1 MQEEK
6 ANVER
11 ITFKDDEAKTQ
22 RVKTL
27 DYKVERSDETVGEVP
42 GDLGIM
48 AASKPIH
55 NVSVGIARKD
65 FAKSRR
71 KMLQDS
77 PRGIEYERPVAPL
90 SPPQMVDVSSP
101 SPSNRRRHGSRSPK
115 SPRRRRRPVCPEHQ
129 RVFQDVYDGH
139 QEEITPKIEII
150 REPESQ
156 IETLIHR
163 HEVKSREIE
172 PRRGTVR
179 ETEPPRES
187 FIQREELQSETIIQ
201 QEPPA
206 ESFVKIPIPVH
217 REEIATTKHEEV
229 VWPER
234 KEGYLY
240 DRSEQ
245 ILHEGKEDILDVT
258 KEEFIDKRKE
268 EFIDERKE
276 ELLDERLEQSLD
288 GRKEEYTDEG
298 NEQFMEMQTDEEIFN
313 ESCTKQRSSIGMA
326 SDEDN
331 EVRDIMEK
339 SPSREELVEMKRQ
352 RKKKIMHKREV
363 EVSESEITQSRTS
376 KETAWKAEVPSESKK
391 LQEVAWKSEEPDDI
405 SSTQYL
411 FPKER
416 KYDIVEH
423 PKPDIYMTCEEHIE
437 DSFEESK
444 REIAENQKPSI
455 EVSKR
460 YFKAGVSPSAA
471 DIAED
476 EIPERQIFYDDV
488 AGARLIL
495 KDKFGPSAFEV
506 VKPQPSRRMAASTH
520 DVLWRT
526 PKDER
531 ISDLSYQ
538 EKSLS
543 TSCPSVYKRKEY
555 TSESK
560 TVEERN
566 TFSEGFVQQ
575 TIDTGSRRTDV
586 PFRRIQQVPQ
596 DQTTTDMQA
605 ESMSDSE
612 AYFRPSQ
619 QPTQRY
625 DYSRPVGGSHKI
637 DVAKHDVIKI
647 DQKGRFV
654 LPASMISNVGKVT
667 RPTTTKDLQ
676 VPVIETSMSTSS
688 PVLNKEDYRPFG
700 STFEER
706 RKSSSPVGFLKPSN
720 SYDRETDVFQHGMS
734 VSPSSPS
741 FYRRN
746 NQITVKKMGEEEVTK
761 KASMVPVFKTSDY
774 YVKDRDES
782 LSTSS
787 PSLNRQNETGMGIFR
802 QRGAKGLIKPH
813 EILEMEKRLGVK
825 HVTSS
830 SEGHL
835 PVSTQR
841 RDDYQEASQ
850 SCSELGS
857 IQTRPTGISFLD
869 TMFAHRSS
877 ASSLGSSG
885 STLTDTRSDRYHDVE
900 TSDDDQPRST
910 HGFSRS
916 VDSFGSH
923 LRHQPVGTSSQA
935 RPITISSF
943 AAESEPNISGRQRS
957 FSARRKPVEYVV
969 QRQFLDDTV
978 PYILGADVYRSDDEG
993 KESSAFT
1000 ERRRSRQTS
1009 QYSDEAKSARSA
1021 TTRKK
1026 PREYV
1031 LHCRSFYDEQPFIS
1045 SDDVSL
1051 NVNDNDTD
1059 EVNMKKNLTVIKKK
1073 LPETVSTLCDGRA
1086 DIHQSDEQGTT
1097 TVRSSSLSFK
1107 EQTAEQA
1114 QINDKETWKF
1124 LDRKLAKDDS
1134 YQYLMPKRSDKR
1146 QDKLSQSEQHIPL
1159 RGQQMHHE
1167 LDKEI
1172 HDLIGLSLPSLNQ
1185 LLTKQRT
1192 VKCEVEAVEV
1202 PDNTTRVISVSET
1215 RRRRPPHENNL
1226 SRPIQSVRTK
1236 PVTEYI
1242 LQRDDSDTG
1251 LKSGDVIQRHSFE
1264 QERKNV
1270 HRITSHKAQTSYE
1283 KDSQSDMDSFPETDI
1298 TISYI
1303 PRKNK
1308 QHRQDQRPKHS
1319 FHITDYEKW
1328 NIDKHPTV
1336 RTEGAAA
1343 TSKRQCAPPSD
1354 YEHVTPMPARCEGQ
1368 FLVLSSPPIRRKE
1381 INVRVNEAQPQPTT
1395 FKIRN
1400 TEADVN
1406 RVIQYEQELA
1416 DSDND
1421 DDEEARSD
1429 TTRKSK
1435 TIATS
1440 TSSTGR
1446 STASEPYPGV
1456 LPRAYLYGSQVAISE
1471 SSSETSERD
1480 WDRFFK
1486 NLDEQNAQ
1494 LYEVGGSTSDVSE
1507 DLDMILYSGY
1517 LSQGIGPLTTKTNNI
1532 KPDGSLTKRGLSVE
1546 DRRQGFTRQGAVD
1559 QSSSIPGAQ
1568 PFPFETEFKISTTAD
1583 DEDSFDKLFKKYE
1596 KEEYDNVPTARDVEE
1611 YDNVPFTQV
1620 SPLKTSAAAEKT
1632 VEPSKQVWD
1641 LRALLAGQ
1649 DKPGVTTTEGNIFR
1663 RNQMDSRYS
1672 ESKSVTTSDTIDYR
1686 SWEQPQTS
1694 RGVLPDRTRQMVRL
1708 DAIRGN
1714 VEDLLAEVETLQ
1726 TAIRA
1731 SQDRRASS
1739 VVSDLPS
1746 QRQQRE
1752 GSVDELRSTRSRS
1765 YDSSVADLN
1774 ATERLLQDIVAS
1786 VRTVDRTS
1794 TSAGRRGMDIN
1805 REQRSTQSEP
1815 RMIEPT
1821 LWYDLS
1827 SESDTQ
1833 ESKREKTPKSI
1844 LKVKTEKPISHSGFV
1859 RFSEDQLHSNNK
1871 KQQPQRIKRK
1881 RVSTMAAK
1889 TPPMVRRIILDERE
1903 THL

>member
-1 MQEEK
+1 
-6 ANVER
+6 
-11 ITFKDDEAKTQ
+11 
-22 RVKTL
+22 
-27 DYKVERSDETVGEVP
+27 
-42 GDLGIM
+42 
-48 AASKPIH
+48 
-55 NVSVGIARKD
+55 
-65 FAKSRR
+65 
-71 KMLQDS
+71 
-77 PRGIEYERPVAPL
+77 
-90 SPPQMVDVSSP
+90 
-101 SPSNRRRHGSRSPK
+101 
-115 SPRRRRRPVCPEHQ
+115 
-129 RVFQDVYDGH
+129 
-139 QEEITPKIEII
+139 
-150 REPESQ
+150 
-156 IETLIHR
+156 
-163 HEVKSREIE
+163 
-172 PRRGTVR
+172 
-179 ETEPPRES
+179 
-187 FIQREELQSETIIQ
+187 
-201 QEPPA
+201 
-206 ESFVKIPIPVH
+206 
-217 REEIATTKHEEV
+217 
-229 VWPER
+229 
-234 KEGYLY
+234 
-240 DRSEQ
+240 
-245 ILHEGKEDILDVT
+245 
-258 KEEFIDKRKE
+258 
-268 EFIDERKE
+268 
-276 ELLDERLEQSLD
+276 
-288 GRKEEYTDEG
+288 
-298 NEQFMEMQTDEEIFN
+298 
-313 ESCTKQRSSIGMA
+313 
-326 SDEDN
+326 
-331 EVRDIMEK
+331 
-339 SPSREELVEMKRQ
+339 
-352 RKKKIMHKREV
+352 
-363 EVSESEITQSRTS
+363 
-376 KETAWKAEVPSESKK
+376 
-391 LQEVAWKSEEPDDI
+391 
-405 SSTQYL
+405 
-411 FPKER
+411 
-416 KYDIVEH
+416 
-423 PKPDIYMTCEEHIE
+423 MTMC
-437 DSFEESK
+437 
-444 REIAENQKPSI
+444 
-455 EVSKR
+455 
-460 YFKAGVSPSAA
+460 
-471 DIAED
+471 
-476 EIPERQIFYDDV
+476 

-520 DVLWRT
+520 DVSWMR

-543 TSCPSVYKRKEY
+543 TSSPSVYKRKEY
-555 TSESK
+555 ISESK

-566 TFSEGFVQQ
+566 TFSQGFVQQ
-575 TIDTGSRRTDV
+575 TMDAGGMRADPS
-586 PFRRIQQVPQ
+586 FRRIPQVPHYQ
-596 DQTTTDMQA
+596 KATDIQA

-619 QPTQRY
+619 KPSQRY
-625 DYSRPVGGSHKI
+625 DYSRPAGGSRKI

-654 LPASMISNVGKVT
+654 LPASMISNAGKVT
-667 RPTTTKDLQ
+667 KPTTTKDLQ
-676 VPVIETSMSTSS
+676 VPVIETPMSASS
-688 PVLNKEDYRPFG
+688 PVLNKADYRTFG

-706 RKSSSPVGFLKPSN
+706 RKSSSPIGFLKPSDT
-720 SYDRETDVFQHGMS
+720 YDQETDVFQHGMS

-761 KASMVPVFKTSDY
+761 RASMVPVFKTSDY
-774 YVKDRDES
+774 YVKDGDES

-787 PSLNRQNETGMGIFR
+787 PSLSRQNETGIGIFR
-802 QRGAKGLIKPH
+802 HRGAKGLIKPH

-835 PVSTQR
+835 PFSTQR
-841 RDDYQEASQ
+841 RDNYQEASQ

-869 TMFAHRSS
+869 SMFAHRCST
-877 ASSLGSSG
+877 SSLGSSG

-900 TSDDDQPRST
+900 TSDDEQSRST

-916 VDSFGSH
+916 VDSFSSQP
-923 LRHQPVGTSSQA
+923 RHQPVATSSQA

-943 AAESEPNISGRQRS
+943 AAESEPNISGRQRP
-957 FSARRKPVEYVV
+957 FSARGRKPVEYVV

-993 KESSAFT
+993 KESNTFS

-1009 QYSDEAKSARSA
+1009 HYSDVEKSTRTA

-1031 LHCRSFYDEQPFIS
+1031 LHCRSFYDEEPFIS

-1059 EVNMKKNLTVIKKK
+1059 EVKMKKNLTVIKKK

-1086 DIHQSDEQGTT
+1086 DVHQSDEQETT
-1097 TVRSSSLSFK
+1097 TGRSSSLSMK
-1107 EQTAEQA
+1107 EQTKTEQA
-1114 QINDKETWKF
+1114 QINDRETRKI

-1134 YQYLMPKRSDKR
+1134 YQYLLPKHSDKR
-1146 QDKLSQSEQHIPL
+1146 RDKLSQSEQHIPL

-1202 PDNTTRVISVSET
+1202 PDNTARVISVSET

-1242 LQRDDSDTG
+1242 LQRDDSETG

-1264 QERKNV
+1264 QERRNI
-1270 HRITSHKAQTSYE
+1270 HRITSHKARTSYE
-1283 KDSQSDMDSFPETDI
+1283 KNSQSDMDSISGTDI

-1303 PRKNK
+1303 PRENK
-1308 QHRQDQRPKHS
+1308 QQRQDQRPKHS

-1328 NIDKHPTV
+1328 NIDKHS
-1336 RTEGAAA
+1336 TEKTEDVA
-1343 TSKRQCAPPSD
+1343 TKGKRQCAPPSE
-1354 YEHVTPMPARCEGQ
+1354 YEHVTPIPARCEGQ
-1368 FLVLSSPPIRRKE
+1368 FQVLSSPAIRRKE
-1381 INVRVNEAQPQPTT
+1381 INVRVNEVQPQPTT
-1395 FKIRN
+1395 LRIRN
-1400 TEADVN
+1400 TEADVS

-1421 DDEEARSD
+1421 DEEAKSD
-1429 TTRKSK
+1429 TTRKST

-1440 TSSTGR
+1440 TGSTGR
-1446 STASEPYPGV
+1446 STTSEPYPGV

-1480 WDRFFK
+1480 WDSFFK

-1517 LSQGIGPLTTKTNNI
+1517 LSQGIAPLTKKTNNI
-1532 KPDGSLTKRGLSVE
+1532 KPEGSLTKRGLSVE

-1559 QSSSIPGAQ
+1559 QSYSVPGAQ
-1568 PFPFETEFKISTTAD
+1568 PFPFEKGFKISTTAD
-1583 DEDSFDKLFKKYE
+1583 DEDSFEKLFKKYE

-1620 SPLKTSAAAEKT
+1620 SPLKTSGAAGKT

-1649 DKPGVTTTEGNIFR
+1649 DKPGVTTTERNLFR
-1663 RNQMDSRYS
+1663 RNEMDSWYS
-1672 ESKSVTTSDTIDYR
+1672 ESKSVSTSDTTDYR
-1686 SWEQPQTS
+1686 SWEQPRAS
-1694 RGVLPDRTRQMVRL
+1694 RGVLPDGTRQMERL
-1708 DAIRGN
+1708 DAIRRN

-1731 SQDRRASS
+1731 SQERRALS

-1752 GSVDELRSTRSRS
+1752 GSVDELRSTR
-1765 YDSSVADLN
+1765 V
-1774 ATERLLQDIVAS
+1774 E
-1786 VRTVDRTS
+1786 
-1794 TSAGRRGMDIN
+1794 
-1805 REQRSTQSEP
+1805 
-1815 RMIEPT
+1815 
-1821 LWYDLS
+1821 
-1827 SESDTQ
+1827 
-1833 ESKREKTPKSI
+1833 I
-1844 LKVKTEKPISHSGFV
+1844 L
-1859 RFSEDQLHSNNK
+1859 RF
-1871 KQQPQRIKRK
+1871 
-1881 RVSTMAAK
+1881 
-1889 TPPMVRRIILDERE
+1889 
-1903 THL
+1903 

>member
-1 MQEEK
+1 M
-6 ANVER
+6 
-11 ITFKDDEAKTQ
+11 
-22 RVKTL
+22 
-27 DYKVERSDETVGEVP
+27 
-42 GDLGIM
+42 
-48 AASKPIH
+48 
-55 NVSVGIARKD
+55 
-65 FAKSRR
+65 
-71 KMLQDS
+71 
-77 PRGIEYERPVAPL
+77 
-90 SPPQMVDVSSP
+90 
-101 SPSNRRRHGSRSPK
+101 
-115 SPRRRRRPVCPEHQ
+115 
-129 RVFQDVYDGH
+129 
-139 QEEITPKIEII
+139 
-150 REPESQ
+150 
-156 IETLIHR
+156 
-163 HEVKSREIE
+163 
-172 PRRGTVR
+172 
-179 ETEPPRES
+179 
-187 FIQREELQSETIIQ
+187 
-201 QEPPA
+201 
-206 ESFVKIPIPVH
+206 
-217 REEIATTKHEEV
+217 
-229 VWPER
+229 
-234 KEGYLY
+234 
-240 DRSEQ
+240 
-245 ILHEGKEDILDVT
+245 
-258 KEEFIDKRKE
+258 
-268 EFIDERKE
+268 
-276 ELLDERLEQSLD
+276 
-288 GRKEEYTDEG
+288 
-298 NEQFMEMQTDEEIFN
+298 
-313 ESCTKQRSSIGMA
+313 
-326 SDEDN
+326 
-331 EVRDIMEK
+331 
-339 SPSREELVEMKRQ
+339 
-352 RKKKIMHKREV
+352 
-363 EVSESEITQSRTS
+363 
-376 KETAWKAEVPSESKK
+376 EVPSESKK
-391 LQEVAWKSEEPDDI
+391 LQEVTWKSEEPDEI

-423 PKPDIYMTCEEHIE
+423 PKPDIFMTCDEHIE

-444 REIAENQKPSI
+444 REIAENQKPAI
-455 EVSKR
+455 EVSKK
-460 YFKAGVSPSAA
+460 YFKVGASASAA
-471 DIAED
+471 DIEED
-476 EIPERQIFYDDV
+476 EIPERQVFYDDV

-520 DVLWRT
+520 DVSWRR

-543 TSCPSVYKRKEY
+543 TSRPSVYKRKEY

-566 TFSEGFVQQ
+566 TFSQGLVQQ
-575 TIDTGSRRTDV
+575 TMDAGGMRADPS
-586 PFRRIQQVPQ
+586 FRRIPQVPHYQ
-596 DQTTTDMQA
+596 KATDIQA
-605 ESMSDSE
+605 ESKSDSE

-625 DYSRPVGGSHKI
+625 YYSRPVGGSRKI

-647 DQKGRFV
+647 DQRGRFV
-654 LPASMISNVGKVT
+654 LPASMISNVGKVPK
-667 RPTTTKDLQ
+667 PTTTKDLR
-676 VPVIETSMSTSS
+676 VPVIETSMSASS
-688 PVLNKEDYRPFG
+688 PVLNKADYRTFG
-700 STFEER
+700 SIFEER
-706 RKSSSPVGFLKPSN
+706 RKSSSPIGFLKPSDT
-720 SYDRETDVFQHGMS
+720 YDRETDVFQHGMS

-787 PSLNRQNETGMGIFR
+787 TSLNRQNETGMGIFR

-825 HVTSS
+825 RVTSS

-877 ASSLGSSG
+877 ATSLGSSG

-910 HGFSRS
+910 PGFSRS

-943 AAESEPNISGRQRS
+943 AAESEPSISGREIP
-957 FSARRKPVEYVV
+957 FSARRRKPVEYVV

-993 KESSAFT
+993 KESSTFT
-1000 ERRRSRQTS
+1000 ERRKSRKTS
-1009 QYSDEAKSARSA
+1009 QYSDVEISTRTA
-1021 TTRKK
+1021 TTIRKK

-1031 LHCRSFYDEQPFIS
+1031 LHCRSFCDEQPFIS

-1059 EVNMKKNLTVIKKK
+1059 EMKMKKNLTVIKKK
-1073 LPETVSTLCDGRA
+1073 LPQTVSTLCDGRA
-1086 DIHQSDEQGTT
+1086 DVHHSDEQETT
-1097 TVRSSSLSFK
+1097 TVRSSSLSMK
-1107 EQTAEQA
+1107 EQTKTEQA
-1114 QINDKETWKF
+1114 QINDRETRKI

-1134 YQYLMPKRSDKR
+1134 YQYLLPKHSDKR
-1146 QDKLSQSEQHIPL
+1146 RDKLSQSEQHIPL

-1202 PDNTTRVISVSET
+1202 PDNTARVISVSET

-1236 PVTEYI
+1236 PVTEYL
-1242 LQRDDSDTG
+1242 LQRDDSETG

-1264 QERKNV
+1264 QEQRNA
-1270 HRITSHKAQTSYE
+1270 HRFTSHKAQTSYE
-1283 KDSQSDMDSFPETDI
+1283 KDSQSDMDSISGTDI

-1303 PRKNK
+1303 PRENK
-1308 QHRQDQRPKHS
+1308 QQRQDQRPKHS

-1328 NIDKHPTV
+1328 NIDKPPTV
-1336 RTEGAAA
+1336 ATEGVAA
-1343 TSKRQCAPPSD
+1343 TGKRQCAPPSD
-1354 YEHVTPMPARCEGQ
+1354 YEHVTPRPARCEGQ
-1368 FLVLSSPPIRRKE
+1368 FPVLSSPPIRRKE

-1400 TEADVN
+1400 TEADVS

-1416 DSDND
+1416 DSDD
-1421 DDEEARSD
+1421 DDEEAKSD
-1429 TTRKSK
+1429 TSRKSK

-1440 TSSTGR
+1440 TGSTGR
-1446 STASEPYPGV
+1446 STTSEPYPGV

-1480 WDRFFK
+1480 WDSFFK

-1532 KPDGSLTKRGLSVE
+1532 KPEGPLTKTGLSVE

-1559 QSSSIPGAQ
+1559 QSSSVPGAQ
-1568 PFPFETEFKISTTAD
+1568 PFPFDTEFKISSTVD

-1620 SPLKTSAAAEKT
+1620 SPLKTSVDGRKT
-1632 VEPSKQVWD
+1632 IEPSKQVWN

-1649 DKPGVTTTEGNIFR
+1649 DKPGVTTTEGNAFR
-1663 RNQMDSRYS
+1663 RNEMGSRYL
-1672 ESKSVTTSDTIDYR
+1672 ESKSVTTSDTVDYR

-1694 RGVLPDRTRQMVRL
+1694 RGVLPDRTRQMERL

-1714 VEDLLAEVETLQ
+1714 VEELLAEVETLQ

-1731 SQDRRASS
+1731 SQERRASS
-1739 VVSDLPS
+1739 VVNDLPS

-1752 GSVDELRSTRSRS
+1752 GSADELRSTRSRS

-1774 ATERLLQDIVAS
+1774 ATERLLQNIVAS
-1786 VRTVDRTS
+1786 VKNVDRTS
-1794 TSAGRRGMDIN
+1794 TYSGRRGTDIN

-1821 LWYDLS
+1821 LWYDMS

-1833 ESKREKTPKSI
+1833 ETKREKTPKSI

-1859 RFSEDQLHSNNK
+1859 RFSEDQMHSNNK
-1871 KQQPQRIKRK
+1871 KQPQRIKRK

-1889 TPPMVRRIILDERE
+1889 TSPAGRSPPMVRRIILDERE